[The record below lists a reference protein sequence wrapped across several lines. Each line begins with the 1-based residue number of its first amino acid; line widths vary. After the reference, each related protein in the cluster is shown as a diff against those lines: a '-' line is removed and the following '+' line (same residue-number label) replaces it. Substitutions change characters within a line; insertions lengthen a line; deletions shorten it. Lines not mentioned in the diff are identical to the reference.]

1 MRNPV
6 NSINIVA
13 TSLLTLALSACGSSA
28 QSAPQNANGSS
39 TSPSLVGAPQW
50 VTGDCR
56 QHFGQQQVICGVGAV
71 SGVTSPS
78 LARNAAMGRGRTE
91 IARLLQVRVKSILTD
106 YQSVNGGVNA
116 QVIEENSKQITDMS
130 LSGTR
135 MAQYWIGPDST
146 YYALMT
152 LGIDDFKSSVQQV
165 PNLEEPLKQAVLQN
179 ATKAF
184 AIHDDETSRY

>member
-1 MRNPV
+1 V
-6 NSINIVA
+6 NTINK
-13 TSLLTLALSACGSSA
+13 TLLSSLLIIVLSACGSSK
-28 QSAPQNANGSS
+28 STPQNANGAIGSA
-39 TSPSLVGAPQW
+39 SLEGAPPW

-56 QHFGQQQVICGVGAV
+56 QFFGQQQVICGVGTV
-71 SGVTSPS
+71 SGVTSQS

-91 IARLLQVRVKSILTD
+91 IARLLQVRVKSILND
-106 YQSVNGGVNA
+106 YQSVNGGVNG
-116 QVIEENSKQITDMS
+116 QVIEENSKQITEMS

-135 MAQYWIGPDST
+135 MAQNWIGPDGT

-152 LGIDDFKSSVQQV
+152 LGIEDFKNSVQQV
-165 PNLEEPLKQAVLQN
+165 PGIDEPLKQAVIQN

>member
-1 MRNPV
+1 MNHLRV
-6 NSINIVA
+6 
-13 TSLLTLALSACGSSA
+13 TFLSLLAWLLSACGGSSNTE
-28 QSAPQNANGSS
+28 PQNANGAS
-39 TSPSLVGAPQW
+39 TSPALAGAPAW
-50 VTGDCR
+50 VTSDCR
-56 QHFGQQQVICGVGAV
+56 QQFGQQQVICGVGAV

-106 YQSVNGGVNA
+106 YQSVNGGVNG

-135 MAQYWIGPDST
+135 MSQYWIGPDGT

-152 LGIDDFKSSVQQV
+152 LGIDDFKTSVAQATSVQ
-165 PNLEEPLKQAVLQN
+165 EPLKQVVIQN

-184 AIHDDETSRY
+184 SVHDDETSRY